1 MIAIYSF
8 IYSKL
13 SYIKTCSSN
22 TLTVFALINIY
33 FITFNRTYCVVL
45 PCNRH

>member
-33 FITFNRTYCVVL
+33 FITVNRTYCVVL